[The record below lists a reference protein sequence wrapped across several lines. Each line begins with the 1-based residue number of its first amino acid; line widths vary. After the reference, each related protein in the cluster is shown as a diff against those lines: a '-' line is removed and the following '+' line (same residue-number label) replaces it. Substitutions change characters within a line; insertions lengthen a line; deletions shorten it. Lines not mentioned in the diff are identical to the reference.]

1 MSIASEITRLQ
12 TAKADIKT
20 AIEAKGVTVP
30 SSAKLDDYDTYVSQ
44 ISGGGGTDDSFKKL
58 LSRTITASDI
68 NWSNVSKIGSYGFS
82 YCYNL
87 TSITI
92 PNTLVTASG
101 NPIDSYAFSRCTSLT
116 SITFPNTYID
126 GWGDP
131 ITITHL
137 SVGVCEYCSSLTSVT
152 FPSGLTTIGN
162 NAFAHA
168 FAANTSLTIPNTVT
182 NIENYAFQYCNLTS
196 ITLPTSL
203 TTIGSSVFNGCS
215 KLTSLVIP
223 DSVTSIGSSACQ
235 TCQNLTTITIG
246 SGISSIPSWFVS
258 SCTSLSTINYT
269 GTKAQWNALTKG
281 TSWKYNVP
289 ATVVHCSDGDV
300 TL

>member
-12 TAKADIKT
+12 NAKADIKT

-58 LSRTITASDI
+58 LNRTITASDI
-68 NWSNVSKIGSYGFS
+68 NWSNVTNIGDYGF
-82 YCYNL
+82 YGCDNI

-92 PNTLVTASG
+92 PNTLVSVAAS
-101 NPIDSYAFSRCTSLT
+101 PIGSHAFENCFNLT
-116 SITFPNTYID
+116 SITFPNTYLN
-126 GWGDP
+126 GFGDTQTLTSIP
-131 ITITHL
+131 
-137 SVGVCEYCSSLTSVT
+137 VGVCRYCSSLTSVT
-152 FPSGLTTIGN
+152 FPSGLTTIN
-162 NAFAHA
+162 DYAFDTA

-182 NIENYAFQYCNLTS
+182 TIRNNAFVNSKLVSVTIPS
-196 ITLPTSL
+196 SV
-203 TTIGSSVFNGCS
+203 TTIGSYAFENS

-223 DSVTSIGSSACQ
+223 DTVTRIDSGMIQDCK
-235 TCQNLTTITIG
+235 NLTTVTIG
-246 SGISSIPSWFVS
+246 SRVSRIPSYFVYG
-258 SCTSLSTINYT
+258 CTSLSTINYT
-269 GTKAQWNALTKG
+269 GTMSQWNALSKSS
-281 TSWKYNVP
+281 SWKTNVP

>member
-1 MSIASEITRLQ
+1 MSIATEITRLQ

-58 LSRTITASDI
+58 LNRTITASDI
-68 NWSNVSKIGSYGFS
+68 NWSNVTNIGDYGF
-82 YCYNL
+82 YKCINI
-87 TSITI
+87 TSLTI
-92 PNTLVTASG
+92 PNTLTTVSST
-101 NPIDSYAFSRCTSLT
+101 PIGGHAFDSCFGLT

-126 GWGDP
+126 SFGDP
-131 ITITHL
+131 QTITSL
-137 SVGVCEYCSSLTSVT
+137 SVGVCKYCTSLTSVT
-152 FPSGLTTIGN
+152 FPSGLTTISDY
-162 NAFAHA
+162 AFDGA

-182 NIENYAFQYCNLTS
+182 TIGSNAFVTSKLVSVTIPSSVTTIGGYAFQN
-196 ITLPTSL
+196 
-203 TTIGSSVFNGCS
+203 S

-223 DSVTSIGSSACQ
+223 DTVTSIGSSMVQGC
-235 TCQNLTTITIG
+235 TSLTTLTIG
-246 SGISSIPSWFVS
+246 SGVSKIPSYFAYG
-258 SCTSLSTINYT
+258 CTSLSTINYT
-269 GTKAQWNALTKG
+269 GTMSQWNGLTKG
-281 TSWKYNVP
+281 SSWKNNVP